1 MAIFVWNDEYSIGYV
16 QVDKQHQRLVSML
29 NRLDTAITE
38 GAESAAI
45 AGLLSELKSYTEY
58 HFSTEEQ
65 LMRDAAGDAEHV
77 RIHFQQHRAFER
89 SLEQM
94 IRAYNESG
102 SAVAGSLL
110 EFLVRWLMSHI
121 LGSDQ
126 EMGRLLRGDRA
137 PHHHGDRERIRQ
149 LQGRLDQEIAQRN
162 MLIALREADSR
173 FRVIADTVPC
183 LVWMS
188 DTAGRR
194 TFFNRT
200 WLDFTGRGAGAES
213 GWGWLD
219 GVHHDDRAHLFA
231 ACTRAL
237 QTKQPYTA
245 EFRLRRGDGEY
256 RWVIESASPRE
267 SAEGNYV
274 GCIGS
279 TTDITGQKHT
289 EQELDRTRMMLERA
303 LAERDAQL
311 EQVRVELS
319 RSTVT
324 PVPSGGIGRVIAQD
338 LDDPLGRIA
347 ASAGRLNAGLADL
360 YRLVDAYRVARDGPD
375 PLPALDSAAR
385 IEQDIDLAALRR
397 DLADQIDATHK
408 AVDRIRAVLNAA
420 LAGAGQD
427 PATAE
432 AATLATDAQDE
443 TVS

>member
-45 AGLLSELKSYTEY
+45 AGLLTELKSYTEY

-77 RIHFQQHRAFER
+77 RTHLQQHRAFER

-102 SAVAGSLL
+102 SVVAGSLL

-137 PHHHGDRERIRQ
+137 PHRDGDRERIRH

-162 MLIALREADSR
+162 MLIALREADNR

-188 DTAGRR
+188 DGAGRR

-200 WLDFTGRGAGAES
+200 WLDFTGRGAGDES

-267 SAEGNYV
+267 SAEGSYV

-279 TTDITGQKHT
+279 TTDITDQKRT

-311 EQVRVELS
+311 ERARVELS
-319 RSTVT
+319 RS
-324 PVPSGGIGRVIAQD
+324 SGTEPAEGIGRAIARD

-347 ASAGRLNAGLADL
+347 ASAGRLNEGLADL
-360 YRLVDAYRVARDGPD
+360 YRLVDAYRVARAGPD

-385 IEQDIDLAALRR
+385 IEQDIGLASLRQDLAE
-397 DLADQIDATHK
+397 QIDATHQ
-408 AVDRIRAVLNAA
+408 AVDRIRELLHAA
-420 LAGAGQD
+420 LARAD
-427 PATAE
+427 RE
-432 AATLATDAQDE
+432 ASRATDAE
-443 TVS
+443 GEVVG